1 MRLTLM
7 KDSKSSMASS
17 VGHSVEQLTNEL
29 RNFEEIARGIVPR
42 PGSIPELKGIEVY
55 GKTLPLNGIVGGDH
69 LIYVD
74 FKKRH
79 DLDARIQ
86 LAEEAGRPDI
96 VASLDR
102 CRRMSGVAPSTCP
115 AIGRPTPYLLR
126 CFTRHFCLESCRWT
140 SRAMSLRSSRT

>member
-1 MRLTLM
+1 
-7 KDSKSSMASS
+7 MASS
-17 VGHSVEQLTNEL
+17 VGHSVEQLTKEL

-86 LAEEAGRPDI
+86 VAEEAGRPDI
-96 VASLDR
+96 WPVSIAADGCLASL
-102 CRRMSGVAPSTCP
+102 SSTCP
-115 AIGRPTPYLLR
+115 AIRRPTPCLLR
-126 CFTRHFCLESCRWT
+126 CFTRHSCLESCTNWT
-140 SRAMSLRSSRT
+140 SRAMSPSGSSRT